1 MPVFRLGNIEI
12 RDIARREQQ
21 RAVMERRWGNPYP
34 QFDRLEQR
42 YRYFCWRADHF
53 VCLVFRIPD
62 RKSSND
68 SGFSRV
74 DLGSHECRVQ
84 QGMGSD
90 KS

>member
-42 YRYFCWRADHF
+42 YRYFCWRADLF
-53 VCLVFRIPD
+53 VCLVFRIPI
-62 RKSSND
+62 
-68 SGFSRV
+68 
-74 DLGSHECRVQ
+74 DLPESVRSAVHQ
-84 QGMGSD
+84 Q
-90 KS
+90 